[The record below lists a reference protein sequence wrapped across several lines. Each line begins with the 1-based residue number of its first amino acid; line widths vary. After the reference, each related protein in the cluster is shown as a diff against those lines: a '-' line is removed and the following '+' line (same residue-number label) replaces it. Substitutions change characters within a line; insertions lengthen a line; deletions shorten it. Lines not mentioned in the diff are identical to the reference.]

1 MKYIYIYIYI
11 YIYLEMF
18 KKMVSKVSYD
28 IKGVKE
34 EKLRLINNLPHAPPL
49 ILKILLI
56 NRKRKGEKIK

>member
-1 MKYIYIYIYI
+1 
-11 YIYLEMF
+11 MF